1 MQQSPWYGES
11 LENWYS
17 YFSFGT
23 GAFFPLNSHY
33 MVYFIIW
40 EIHGFPSKTPQY
52 GKMQQNPWN
61 GESLGN
67 KYSYFFHSMGAFFS
81 FRLSSYGI
89 RHHMGN
95 AWFFPLI
102 SYSTGKCNKTDRMG
116 RTWEIGT
123 HTFPIGWVLSSHY
136 IPILWYTSSYGKCI
150 CFLINFSWNGKRQSN
165 PSAGESRR
173 KLVPGNFL

>member
-1 MQQSPWYGES
+1 M
-11 LENWYS
+11 
-17 YFSFGT
+17 
-23 GAFFPLNSHY
+23 
-33 MVYFIIW
+33 W

-67 KYSYFFHSMGAFFS
+67 KYSYFFRSMGAFFS
-81 FRLSSYGI
+81 FRLSSYGT

-136 IPILWYTSSYGKCI
+136 SPILWYTSSYGKCI
-150 CFLINFSWNGKRQSN
+150 CFLISFS
-165 PSAGESRR
+165 
-173 KLVPGNFL
+173 

>member
-1 MQQSPWYGES
+1 M
-11 LENWYS
+11 
-17 YFSFGT
+17 
-23 GAFFPLNSHY
+23 
-33 MVYFIIW
+33 W

-67 KYSYFFHSMGAFFS
+67 KYSCFFHSMGAFFS
-81 FRLSSYGI
+81 FRLSSYGT

-150 CFLINFSWNGKRQSN
+150 CFLINFS
-165 PSAGESRR
+165 
-173 KLVPGNFL
+173 